1 MESLCSFLLALLVL
15 VTRGSGFVLDLHYSQ
30 SRLVTMDDTPVLVEL
45 YYESLCPGCRN
56 FISTMIYPTF
66 DKLRDTG
73 IVKFGLYPY
82 GNAVE
87 TENKDGS
94 WNITCQHGPEECL
107 GNLLEV
113 CLMHYL
119 SWDPDLY
126 VPVISCM
133 ESADDPVMS
142 AEGCINQLS
151 TASYEAV
158 KGCAKGPEGNRLAH
172 AMGAKTESL
181 DPPHNY
187 VPWVVVDGEHNN
199 EIQQAAMDNLLA
211 LVCKLYKG
219 TKPTQCDDSEYFP
232 RGAGTN
238 HIELSYKQSV

>member
-1 MESLCSFLLALLVL
+1 MPSLCSFLLALLVSTK
-15 VTRGSGFVLDLHYSQ
+15 VSGFVLDLHYSQ
-30 SRLVTMDDTPVLVEL
+30 SSLVTMDDTPVLVEL
-45 YYESLCPGCRN
+45 YYESFCPGCRN
-56 FISTMIYPTF
+56 FISTMIFPTF

-82 GNAVE
+82 GNAVQK
-87 TENKDGS
+87 ENPDGS

-119 SWDPDLY
+119 AWDPDLY

-142 AEGCINQLS
+142 AEGCITQLS

-158 KGCAKGPEGNRLAH
+158 KGCAKVIFNIIMRL
-172 AMGAKTESL
+172 
-181 DPPHNY
+181 
-187 VPWVVVDGEHNN
+187 NN
-199 EIQQAAMDNLLA
+199 PILMQCA
-211 LVCKLYKG
+211 LTFG
-219 TKPTQCDDSEYFP
+219 F
-232 RGAGTN
+232 
-238 HIELSYKQSV
+238 SYKSIIKFPHMLIS

>member
-1 MESLCSFLLALLVL
+1 MFSVDVRISQQSAQSTVAMMRLCSSLLPLLVIASS
-15 VTRGSGFVLDLHYSQ
+15 VSGFVLDLHYSQ
-30 SRLVTMDDTPVLVEL
+30 SRVVTMDDTPVLVEL

-56 FISTMIYPTF
+56 FISTMLYPTF

-82 GNAVE
+82 GNAQQSQE
-87 TENKDGS
+87 KDGS
-94 WNITCQHGPEECL
+94 WNITCQHGQRECE

-158 KGCAKGPEGNRLAH
+158 KGCAKVR
-172 AMGAKTESL
+172 
-181 DPPHNY
+181 NY
-187 VPWVVVDGEHNN
+187 KV
-199 EIQQAAMDNLLA
+199 AA
-211 LVCKLYKG
+211 
-219 TKPTQCDDSEYFP
+219 
-232 RGAGTN
+232 
-238 HIELSYKQSV
+238 QSHSRYCLIIL

>member
-1 MESLCSFLLALLVL
+1 MRLCSSLLPLLLLLAATV
-15 VTRGSGFVLDLHYSQ
+15 SGFVLDLHYST

-56 FISTMIYPTF
+56 FISTMLFPTF

-73 IVKFGLYPY
+73 IVKFGLFPY
-82 GNAVE
+82 GNAGQ
-87 TENKDGS
+87 TQNKDGS

-119 SWDPDLY
+119 AWDPDLY

-158 KGCAKGPEGNRLAH
+158 KGCAKVRLEIIRNPERVLEGR
-172 AMGAKTESL
+172 ERVL
-181 DPPHNY
+181 DSWKCSKR
-187 VPWVVVDGEHNN
+187 V
-199 EIQQAAMDNLLA
+199 NLLI
-211 LVCKLYKG
+211 
-219 TKPTQCDDSEYFP
+219 
-232 RGAGTN
+232 N
-238 HIELSYKQSV
+238 N